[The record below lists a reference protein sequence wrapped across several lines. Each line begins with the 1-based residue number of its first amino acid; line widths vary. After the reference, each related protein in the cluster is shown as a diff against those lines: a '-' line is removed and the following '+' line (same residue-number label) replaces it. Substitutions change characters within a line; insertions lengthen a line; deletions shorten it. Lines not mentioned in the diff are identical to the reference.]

1 MKNQEFLMMVLAV
14 IVGILL
20 MSIVMNKL
28 SGKEGLRQGPGGS
41 PIDYDS
47 SNVGF
52 GGVFKKSQSC
62 NNIDCA
68 INSGKMMY

>member
-1 MKNQEFLMMVLAV
+1 MKNQEFWMMVLAV

-20 MSIVMNKL
+20 TSIVMNKL

-41 PIDYDS
+41 PIDYDN

-52 GGVFKKSQSC
+52 GGVFKKVPKC
-62 NNIDCA
+62 NNIECE
-68 INSGKMMY
+68 IKSGQMMY